1 MKLKELAAKPQLVK
15 VVLDDK
21 EIVEEY
27 GEPLEFFVHDK
38 QPLAEFIKFSVTAG
52 EDQNYSEMV
61 EFCSELIL
69 DEAGAKIMEEGL
81 LLPNSI
87 LIKCINSVVEQLGK

>member
-15 VVLDDK
+15 CVLDDK
-21 EIVEEY
+21 EVVKEY
-27 GEPLEFFVHDK
+27 GEPLEFYVHDK
-38 QPLAEFIKFSVTAG
+38 QPLSDFIRFSVTAS

-69 DEAGAKIMEEGL
+69 DEDGKKVMTEGL

>member
-15 VVLDDK
+15 CVLDDK
-21 EIVEEY
+21 EVVKEY
-27 GEPLEFFVHDK
+27 GE
-38 QPLAEFIKFSVTAG
+38 QPLSDFIRFSVTAS

-69 DEAGAKIMEEGL
+69 DEDGKKVMTEGL